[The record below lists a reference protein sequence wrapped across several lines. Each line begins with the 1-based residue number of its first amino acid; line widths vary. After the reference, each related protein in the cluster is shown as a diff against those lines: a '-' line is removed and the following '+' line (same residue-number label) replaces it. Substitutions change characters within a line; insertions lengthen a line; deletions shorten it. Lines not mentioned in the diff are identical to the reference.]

1 MAYEGRMRGLEKNYE
16 NVLVEMVG
24 FQRGVAQQ
32 DGVMKGLIRC
42 FLSEEND
49 SELFFSF
56 LVRCLLY
63 VDSTLPTSAFS
74 SSDACANANHA
85 SKVFGLYAHRL
96 ASSFPSCVLIPQ
108 PFF

>member
-56 LVRCLLY
+56 FG
-63 VDSTLPTSAFS
+63 SLPFI
-74 SSDACANANHA
+74 CRFHA
-85 SKVFGLYAHRL
+85 PDFG
-96 ASSFPSCVLIPQ
+96 
-108 PFF
+108 FFFL